1 MLGRLSS
8 VHLNW
13 QSEGESVFK
22 KLFVCS
28 LVIVSAAASQA
39 LTTLTVTI
47 QPILVA
53 NDDGSNLS
61 PDLSYQD
68 YAQKIWSQ
76 ADIDLVFLSAVTLN
90 KSSYNSWDYNN
101 SNSMVVAPG
110 NGQSSNPLVVNAWF
124 VHDVYNASVYGFGYL
139 NAPYMVM
146 DTSGIAS
153 YSALGRV
160 DTFAHELGHVLNLY
174 HYDDTNPGDAGKA
187 KHLMASGGIRL
198 IPQQLGDVAP
208 DGLGYDLLGQDE
220 IAIAR
225 RSKFAIAGEP
235 SVPGPAAALPFAI
248 GFIAACKK
256 RRRSA

>member
-1 MLGRLSS
+1 MFR
-8 VHLNW
+8 
-13 QSEGESVFK
+13 

-53 NDDGSNLS
+53 NNDGSDLS

-68 YAQKIWSQ
+68 YARKIWDQ

-90 KSSYNSWDYNN
+90 KSSYNAWNYNN
-101 SNSMVVAPG
+101 SWSMVNAPG
-110 NGQSSNPLVVNAWF
+110 NGQNSNPLVINAWF
-124 VHDVYNASVYGFGYL
+124 VDHIYNESVYGFGYL
-139 NAPYMVM
+139 NAPFMVM
-146 DTSGIAS
+146 DTDNIAG

-160 DTFAHELGHVLNLY
+160 DTFAHELGHVLNLD
-174 HYDDTNPGDAGKA
+174 HYDATNPGDPAKA
-187 KHLMASGGIRL
+187 KHLLASGGIRL
-198 IPQQLGDVAP
+198 IPQQLSDVAP

-248 GFIAACKK
+248 GLIAACKK